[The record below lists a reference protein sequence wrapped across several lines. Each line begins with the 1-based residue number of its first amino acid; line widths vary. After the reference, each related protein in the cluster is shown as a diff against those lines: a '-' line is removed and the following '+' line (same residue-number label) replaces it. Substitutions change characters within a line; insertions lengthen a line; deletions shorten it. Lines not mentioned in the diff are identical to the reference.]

1 MKREFKTLSRSLL
14 VARNDAFPVEVLN
27 TILLE
32 VIQYLGPAAVG
43 HAKAV
48 AHVEGGIV
56 HASTTG
62 TPLAVEAKIVGTPAA
77 TVDRLQ
83 VDALCIFYGVK
94 RQTLEMAWRAAL
106 DALTQGGF
114 QVTALSVTQRPGEQ
128 RRALPQARISVFA
141 SLLPSFLVIK
151 PCCLIPTLGSL
162 FGGSVGMLHVF
173 APLEPY
179 QPLFMLTSLGLLGS
193 AFYHLYLRPPTFNAE
208 DKRDSIL
215 TSRLLFWIASGV
227 FIAAVLYPRMALYK

>member
-1 MKREFKTLSRSLL
+1 MKHEFKTLSRSLL
-14 VARNDAFPVEVLN
+14 VARNEASPVEVLN

-32 VIQYLGPAAVG
+32 VIQHLGPAAVG

-48 AHVEGGIV
+48 ARVEGGIV

-62 TPLAVEAKIVGTPAA
+62 TPLAVEAKIVGTPAV

-83 VDALCIFYGVK
+83 VDALCVFYGVK
-94 RQTLEMAWRAAL
+94 WRTLEMAWQGAL

-114 QVTALSVTQRPGEQ
+114 QVTVLPVTQRPGEQ
-128 RRALPQARISVFA
+128 RRALPQARIGIFA

-151 PCCLIPTLGSL
+151 PCCLLPTLGSL
-162 FGGSVGMLHVF
+162 FGGSVGVLHVF

-193 AFYHLYLRPPTFNAE
+193 AFHHLYLRPPTFNAK
-208 DKRDSIL
+208 DQRDSIL
-215 TSRLLFWIASGV
+215 TSRLLFWLASGV
-227 FIAAVLYPRMALYK
+227 FIAAALYPRLALSK